1 MRKIRLQVETLAVES
16 FAIES
21 EAPQRGTVNAH
32 DASSPIGCSAA
43 TLCGV
48 NTCVKIATC
57 DYTLCRVC
65 PTV

>member
-1 MRKIRLQVETLAVES
+1 MRKMKLQLDALSVES
-16 FAIES
+16 FAIDA
-21 EAPQRGTVNAH
+21 EAPPRGTVDAY
-32 DASSPIGCSAA
+32 ASSPIGCSAA